1 MKDWK
6 EKLARLGQ
14 WLGERKR
21 RLAAVDWKAK
31 AAELKDPKAWKAMAG
46 ALWRWLAEYRDRVI
60 PVVFLAVSLAVF
72 LMGNRAL
79 SRPAARI
86 AQRYLDAAFAYD
98 YMELYG
104 LFDEAVLEGELD
116 RAGLDRTG
124 MEQVALLNS
133 AQVAQYVAQAESDY
147 GVEISY
153 SCRTTATEALGA
165 QELAELQRLYDAD
178 GIQVELL
185 GARRTSA
192 RVTARMK
199 GADGRK
205 KLSRELEITAIRTA
219 RGWSLDRDSMH
230 AFLTVIYDLPAFA
243 QENFGA

>member
-6 EKLARLGQ
+6 EKLTRLGQ
-14 WLGERKR
+14 WLGSRKK
-21 RLAAVDWKAK
+21 RLTAVDWRAKAAGLKDPKVWKAK
-31 AAELKDPKAWKAMAG
+31 AKGLRP
-46 ALWRWLAEYRDRVI
+46 WLAEHKDRVM
-60 PVVFLAVSLAVF
+60 PAVFLAVSLMVF

-79 SRPAARI
+79 SRPAAKI
-86 AQRYLDAAFAYD
+86 AQRYLDAAFSYD
-98 YMELYG
+98 YMELYS
-104 LFDEAVLEGELD
+104 LFDQAVLEGELD

-124 MEQVALLNS
+124 MAAVAQVNS
-133 AQVAQYVAQAESDY
+133 VQVAQYVAQVEQDY

-165 QELAELQRLYDAD
+165 QELAELQKLYDAD

-192 RVTARMK
+192 QVTARMK

-205 KLSRELEITAIRTA
+205 KLPRELEITAIRTA

-230 AFLTVIYDLPAFA
+230 AFLTVIYDLPVFA
-243 QENFGA
+243 RENFKV